1 MTIKDLPRV
10 DRPREKLQK
19 YGPKKLTN
27 TELLAIL
34 LRTGTKDMNVIELSS
49 RVLKTI
55 HSANLPNITIDALTS
70 IKGLGTT
77 KACEIIAAMELGKR
91 LLKDPEAPQIVSP
104 QRVYESLKTI
114 ANHKK
119 EHFIAIYLD
128 TRNREI
134 TREIIS
140 VGTLNAS
147 IAHPR
152 EVFEPAI
159 RLLAN
164 AVIVAHN
171 HPSGDPTPSQH
182 DIDITKRLH
191 EAGKILDIPLLD
203 HIIVTATAYISFH
216 EIGMV

>member
-1 MTIKDLPRV
+1 
-10 DRPREKLQK
+10 
-19 YGPKKLTN
+19 
-27 TELLAIL
+27 
-34 LRTGTKDMNVIELSS
+34 MNVIELSS
-49 RVLKTI
+49 RVLKII
-55 HSANLPNITIDALTS
+55 HSANLPNITIDVLTR

-91 LLKDPEAPQIVSP
+91 LLKDPEPPQIVSP

-191 EAGKILDIPLLD
+191 EAGKLLDIQLLD
-203 HIIVTATAYISFH
+203 HIIITPTSYISFH

>member
-1 MTIKDLPRV
+1 MKIKDLPRV

-34 LRTGTKDMNVIELSS
+34 LRTGTKEMNVIELAS

-55 HSANLPNITIDALTS
+55 HSANLPTITLDVLTS

-91 LLKDPEAPQIVSP
+91 LLKDPDPPQIVSP
-104 QRVYESLKTI
+104 QRVYESLKNI

-171 HPSGDPTPSQH
+171 HPSGDPTPSQQ

-191 EAGKILDIPLLD
+191 EAGKLLDIPLLD
-203 HIIVTATAYISFH
+203 HIIVTSTAYISFH